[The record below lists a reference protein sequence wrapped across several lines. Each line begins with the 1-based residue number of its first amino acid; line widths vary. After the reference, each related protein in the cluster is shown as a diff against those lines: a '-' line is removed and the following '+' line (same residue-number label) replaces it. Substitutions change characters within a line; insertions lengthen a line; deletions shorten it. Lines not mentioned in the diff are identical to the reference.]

1 MIRFK
6 GTVRYKDGHEDA
18 FEAGLAAT
26 AAWEEYA
33 HRNGYPFPVDEAPR
47 VLYTLVI
54 AHAALG
60 IEEGVETWRKTVD
73 TFDLDAIEVP
83 PTLREAGGASG

>member
-1 MIRFK
+1 MLRFNGK
-6 GTVRYKDGHEDA
+6 ILYRDGRSVS

-33 HRNGYPFPVDEAPR
+33 HRNGYPFAVDLAPR

-60 IEEGVETWRKTVD
+60 IEEGFEVWRPKVD
-73 TFDLDAIEVP
+73 TFELEAVEVP
-83 PTLREAGGASG
+83 PTLTVATDGSA